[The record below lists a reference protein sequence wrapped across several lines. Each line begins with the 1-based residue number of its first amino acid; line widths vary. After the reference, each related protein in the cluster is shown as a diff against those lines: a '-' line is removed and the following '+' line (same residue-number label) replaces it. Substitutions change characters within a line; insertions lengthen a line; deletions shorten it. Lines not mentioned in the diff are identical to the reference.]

1 MAPRRKANQAGIFAT
16 GVRGII
22 RRHSSARH
30 NEGLCAMS
38 VATQP
43 PMIKL
48 AKNSHRTAQAR
59 PSSSQR
65 VISPVSDAHRHAGNS
80 NIGTASLKTTS
91 EIPSVLGYSNRSK
104 LARILSQGHLAEN
117 RPVLMVVAIQ
127 PDVAFTNLTEGSS
140 RWFAG

>member
-1 MAPRRKANQAGIFAT
+1 
-16 GVRGII
+16 
-22 RRHSSARH
+22 
-30 NEGLCAMS
+30 
-38 VATQP
+38 
-43 PMIKL
+43 MIKL